1 MAGVRIIDEPGFV
14 LHSIPYKET
23 SLIIDVF
30 TRTHGRMALVAKG
43 AKRPHSALRPVIQ
56 RFQPL
61 LISWSGKSELR
72 TLTKSDWVGGAP
84 SLVGD
89 ALLCGFYLNE
99 LLVKFLAREDAYE
112 LLYDRYAETID
123 LLANNTALI
132 NDHLEQTL
140 RRFELCL
147 LRETGYAA
155 ALDRCVET
163 KLAPELKGKYVYQP
177 ERGIRPW
184 QPDDPSHWPILS
196 GDALLAMAQ
205 EDFTKAQTLNESK
218 QLMRFLL
225 GVYLQ
230 DQQLTTRQILIDL
243 KKI

>member
-1 MAGVRIIDEPGFV
+1 MAGTRVFDEPGFV

-23 SLIIDVF
+23 SLILDVF
-30 TRTHGRMALVAKG
+30 TRSHGRLALIAKG
-43 AKRPHSALRPVIQ
+43 AKRPHSSLRPVLQ

-61 LISWSGKSELR
+61 LISWTGKSELR
-72 TLTKSDWVGGAP
+72 TLTKSEWVGGSP

-112 LLYDRYAETID
+112 SLYDQYVNTVYALSQIDQSGATI
-123 LLANNTALI
+123 
-132 NDHLEQTL
+132 EQTL
-140 RRFELCL
+140 RPFELGL

-155 ALDRCVET
+155 ALDHCVET
-163 KLAPELKGKYVYQP
+163 KSQPVSSERYVYQP
-177 ERGIRPW
+177 EKGIRPW
-184 QPDDPSHWPILS
+184 QPDDPSHWPVMDGS
-196 GDALLAMAQ
+196 ALNAMAQ
-205 EDFTKAQTLNESK
+205 GDFTSSETLSQSK

-225 GVYLQ
+225 SIHLQ
-230 DQQLTTRQILIDL
+230 DQSLTTRQILIDL

>member
-1 MAGVRIIDEPGFV
+1 MAGARILDEPGFV

-23 SLIIDVF
+23 SLILDVF
-30 TRTHGRMALVAKG
+30 TRSYGRLALIAKG
-43 AKRPHSALRPVIQ
+43 AKRPHSSLRPVLQ

-72 TLTKSDWVGGAP
+72 TLTKSEWVGGSPA
-84 SLVGD
+84 LVGD

-112 LLYDRYAETID
+112 TLYDQYAHTVHTLSQID
-123 LLANNTALI
+123 GSGGTM
-132 NDHLEQTL
+132 EQTL
-140 RRFELCL
+140 RPFELAL

-155 ALDRCVET
+155 ALDHCVET
-163 KLAPELKGKYVYQP
+163 HQEPMDGERYVYQP

-184 QPDDPSHWPILS
+184 QPDDPGHWPVMEGS
-196 GDALLAMAQ
+196 ALKAMAQ
-205 EDFTKAQTLNESK
+205 GDFSASETLSQSK

-225 GVYLQ
+225 NIHLQ
-230 DQQLTTRQILIDL
+230 DQILTTRQILIDL

>member
-1 MAGVRIIDEPGFV
+1 MASIRIIDEPAFV

-23 SLIIDVF
+23 SLILDVF
-30 TRTHGRMALVAKG
+30 TRQHGRMALIAKG
-43 AKRPHSALRPVIQ
+43 AKRPHSVLRPVLQ

-61 LISWSGKSELR
+61 LVSWSGRSELR
-72 TLTKSDWVGGAP
+72 TLIKSEWVGGTP

-99 LLVKFLAREDAYE
+99 LLVKFLASEDAYE
-112 LLYDRYAETID
+112 KLYDRYAETIHA
-123 LLANNTALI
+123 LAE
-132 NDHLEQTL
+132 LEAANLGIEQIL
-140 RRFELCL
+140 RPFELSL
-147 LRETGYAA
+147 LQETGYAA

-163 KLAPELKGKYVYQP
+163 NASPETDKQYVYQP

-184 QPDDPSHWPILS
+184 QADDPGHWPVLS
-196 GDALLAMAQ
+196 GN
-205 EDFTKAQTLNESK
+205 TLVQIAAGDYAAADTLSESK

-225 GVYLQ
+225 SLHLQ
-230 DQQLTTRQILIDL
+230 DQVLTTRQILIDL

>member
-1 MAGVRIIDEPGFV
+1 MARTRVFDEPGFV

-23 SLIIDVF
+23 SLILDVF
-30 TRTHGRMALVAKG
+30 TRSHGRLALIAKG
-43 AKRPHSALRPVIQ
+43 AKRPHSSLRPVLQ

-61 LISWSGKSELR
+61 LISWTGKSELR
-72 TLTKSDWVGGAP
+72 TLTKSEWVGGSP

-112 LLYDRYAETID
+112 SLYDQYANTVYALSQIDQSGATI
-123 LLANNTALI
+123 
-132 NDHLEQTL
+132 EQTL
-140 RRFELCL
+140 RPFELAL

-155 ALDRCVET
+155 ALDHCVET
-163 KLAPELKGKYVYQP
+163 KSQPVSSERYVYQP
-177 ERGIRPW
+177 EKGIRPW
-184 QPDDPSHWPILS
+184 QPDDPSHWPVMDGS
-196 GDALLAMAQ
+196 ALNAMAQ
-205 EDFTKAQTLNESK
+205 GDFTASETLSQSK

-225 GVYLQ
+225 SIHLQ
-230 DQQLTTRQILIDL
+230 DQSLTTRQILIDL